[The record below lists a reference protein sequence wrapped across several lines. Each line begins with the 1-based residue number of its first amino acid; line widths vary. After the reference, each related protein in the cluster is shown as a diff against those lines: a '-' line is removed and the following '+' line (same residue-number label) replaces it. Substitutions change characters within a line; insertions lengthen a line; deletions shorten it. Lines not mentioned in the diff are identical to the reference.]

1 MSNAKLEELRA
12 EIDALDE
19 RLVELLNRRAHLAL
33 DVAAAKEDDRAATLY
48 RPEREA
54 RVLER
59 VKALNKGPLPD
70 EEIARLVREVMSACL
85 ALESP
90 LTVACLGPEGTFT
103 EAAALKHFGQSVQL
117 TLLGAIDQV
126 FREVSA
132 DASQY
137 GVVPVENS
145 VEGAVNHTLDRLL
158 VSDLKVC
165 GEVTLR
171 IRQQLLS
178 HAQQLDAIEIVY
190 SHEQSLAQC
199 RHWLDANLAQARRV
213 PVASNA
219 AAVVNAGKDAR
230 SAAIAGERAGQIHGL
245 PVLRKNIE
253 DNLDNTTRF
262 LVLGKEAPPPS
273 GNDKTSVLFAMPST
287 PGSLLNMLA
296 CFADH
301 GVNMTRIESRP
312 SRQGMWEYVF
322 FVDIN
327 GHAQDEQVKLAL
339 SELRAKAAMVK
350 LLGSYPAAGDG
361 N

>member
-1 MSNAKLEELRA
+1 MLNQRA
-12 EIDALDE
+12 
-19 RLVELLNRRAHLAL
+19 RLAL
-33 DVAAAKEDDRAATLY
+33 DVAAAKQHDHNSTLY

-59 VKALNKGPLPD
+59 VRALNQGPLPD
-70 EEIARLVREVMSACL
+70 AEITRLVREVMSACL
-85 ALESP
+85 ALEAP
-90 LTVACLGPEGTFT
+90 LAVACLGPEGTFT

-117 TLLGAIDQV
+117 TLLGGIDQV

-132 DASQY
+132 GACQY

-158 VSDLKVC
+158 VSDLAVC
-165 GEVTLR
+165 GEVELR

-178 HAQQLDAIEIVY
+178 HAQRLDAIETVY
-190 SHEQSLAQC
+190 SHQQSLAQC

-213 PVASNA
+213 AATSNA
-219 AAVVNAGKDAR
+219 AAVVDAGKDER
-230 SAAIAGERAGQIHGL
+230 SAAIAGERAGQAHGL

-262 LVLGKEAPPPS
+262 LVLGREAPPPS
-273 GNDKTSVLFAMPST
+273 GKDKTSVLFAMPSK
-287 PGSLLNMLA
+287 PGSLMDMLA

-312 SRQGMWEYVF
+312 SRQGTWEYVF
-322 FVDIN
+322 FVDVI
-327 GHAQDEQVKLAL
+327 GHAQDEPVTRAL
-339 SELRAKAAMVK
+339 SALHDKAAMMK
-350 LLGSYPAAGDG
+350 LLGSYPAAG
-361 N
+361 

>member
-1 MSNAKLEELRA
+1 MLEEIRA
-12 EIDALDE
+12 KIDALDE
-19 RLVELLNRRAHLAL
+19 QLVELLNRRARLAL
-33 DVAAAKEDDRAATLY
+33 DVVAAKQQDNVSTLY

-59 VKALNKGPLPD
+59 VKALNKGPLSD
-70 EEIARLVREVMSACL
+70 EEIARLVREIMSACL

-103 EAAALKHFGQSVQL
+103 EAAALKHFGHSVQL
-117 TLLGAIDQV
+117 TLLGGIDQV
-126 FREVSA
+126 FREVHAGSC
-132 DASQY
+132 QY

-145 VEGAVNHTLDRLL
+145 IEGAVNHTLDRLL

-165 GEVTLR
+165 GEVELR

-178 HAQQLDAIEIVY
+178 HAQRLDDIDTVY

-199 RHWLDANLAQARRV
+199 RHWLDVNLARARRV
-213 PVASNA
+213 PVTSNA
-219 AAVVNAGKDAR
+219 AAVLSAGKDTR
-230 SAAIAGERAGQIHGL
+230 SAAIAGERAGLAHGL

-253 DNLDNTTRF
+253 DNPDNTTRF
-262 LVLGKEAPPPS
+262 LALGKDVPLPS
-273 GNDKTSVLFAMPST
+273 GKDKTSVLFAMPSL
-287 PGSLLNMLA
+287 PGSLMNVLA

-312 SRQGMWEYVF
+312 SRQGTWEYVF

-327 GHAQDEQVKLAL
+327 GHAQDEQVKRAL
-339 SELRAKAAMVK
+339 SELRDRAAMMK
-350 LLGSYPAAGDG
+350 LLGSYPLAR
-361 N
+361 